1 MLLKKIILAVVAVI
15 ALYSA
20 ETNAS
25 VISANKCSLGLLPFG
40 STYNEDTKKEEI
52 VKVFEKKGYY
62 VSVLSTPS
70 EISDIEFISDASIEC
85 TPTYFGI
92 MSKTSIRLIET
103 STKKIIARV
112 ISPAHMELYTCKI
125 DLVSIIAE
133 LPECKIK

>member
-1 MLLKKIILAVVAVI
+1 MLLKKIILAVVAII

-25 VISANKCSLGLLPFG
+25 VINAEKCSLGLLPFG

-52 VKVFEKKGYY
+52 IKAFEKKGYF
-62 VSVLSTPS
+62 VSELANPS
-70 EISDIEFISDASIEC
+70 EVSDVEFISDASIEC

-103 STKKIIARV
+103 STNKIIARV

-125 DLVSIIAE
+125 DLLSIIAE
-133 LPECKIK
+133 LPACKIK